1 MSDSN
6 KIKIQQILENL
17 FTKHRYI
24 FWYDAGGEMEGFAS
38 DINIDGVET
47 VVLDGNPF
55 GVKYRIECGEQPV
68 KGFLIY
74 SKDEKPDDEDNW
86 LLDIQE
92 EGEILT
98 VGLQPKWWN
107 L

>member
-1 MSDSN
+1 
-6 KIKIQQILENL
+6 
-17 FTKHRYI
+17 
-24 FWYDAGGEMEGFAS
+24 MEGFAS

-92 EGEILT
+92 EGEIFAADMSSIYAAECGIPFELKSAIIDRHSAEWYEC
-98 VGLQPKWWN
+98 Q
-107 L
+107 